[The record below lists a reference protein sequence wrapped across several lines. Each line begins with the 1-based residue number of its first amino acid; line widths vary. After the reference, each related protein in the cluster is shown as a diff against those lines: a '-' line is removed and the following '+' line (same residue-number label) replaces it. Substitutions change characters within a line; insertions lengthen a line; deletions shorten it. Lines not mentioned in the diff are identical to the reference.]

1 MINSN
6 LLKNKELYIYGYGVT
21 GKWLADNLK
30 VKNFIDT
37 DNKKWGNRYNGI
49 EVKRPDFLNTINKN
63 ESLIIV
69 TVVDIFDVIP
79 LLNYFQVKWIPLSKI
94 LIDFE
99 NNILRSS
106 NNTGESLDFLNYSI
120 GTVLKCQNAF
130 QLKDAFYLRSVD
142 LVITEKCTLKCKDCA
157 NLMQFYED
165 PKTYDIDFILKGI
178 DELVEKVDFINEI
191 RVIGGEP
198 FLNKEIY
205 SILSHISDIKKIHN
219 IVIYT
224 NGMIPP
230 KEDKILSLNKNKIV
244 FSVTDYGELGKNL
257 DKTVDILNKFNFP
270 YRLHPPEHWTDSG
283 RILENRLSDS
293 DSKKNFAKCCGK
305 NLYTLIGSKLYRC
318 PFVANAEQFNG
329 IPSHSSNYVDT
340 TDSKEI
346 LKNYAYGLDSIDACS
361 FCPGRSFDAPLI
373 KPAIQVKKPIPYSKH
388 IKITSI

>member
-1 MINSN
+1 MINHNSLN
-6 LLKNKELYIYGYGVT
+6 DKELYIYGYGVT
-21 GKWLADNLK
+21 GKWLSDNLN

-37 DNKKWGNRYNGI
+37 DNKKWGDIYNGI
-49 EVKRPDFLNTINKN
+49 EVKGPEFLKSLNNIN
-63 ESLIIV
+63 SLIIV

-79 LLNYFQVKWIPLSKI
+79 LLNYFQVEWIPLSKI
-94 LIDFE
+94 LINFE
-99 NNILRSS
+99 DIIVESS
-106 NNTGESLDFLNYSI
+106 NNTGESLDFLRYSI
-120 GTVLKCQNAF
+120 GTVLKCQNAYH
-130 QLKDAFYLRSVD
+130 KEDAFYLRSVD

-165 PKTYDIDFILKGI
+165 PKTYDVDFIIKGI
-178 DELVEKVDFINEI
+178 NELVEKVDFINEI

-198 FLNKEIY
+198 FLNKDIY
-205 SILSHISDIKKIHN
+205 TILSFLAEIDKIHN

-230 KEDKILSLNKNKIV
+230 KKEKLLSLNKNKIV
-244 FSVTDYGELGKNL
+244 FSVTDYGELGRNL
-257 DKTVDILNKFNFP
+257 EKTVEILNEFNFP

-283 RILENRLSDS
+283 RILENRLSES
-293 DSKKNFAKCCGK
+293 DTKENFAKCCGK

-329 IPSHSSNYVDT
+329 IPSDRSNFVDT

-361 FCPGRSFDAPLI
+361 LCPGRSFDAPLI
-373 KPAIQVKKPIPYSKH
+373 KPAVQVKKPILYTKH
-388 IKITSI
+388 IKIESI